1 MLALLQ
7 HRSEIVHAMMNL
19 LLRYW
24 DLIKHT
30 LVLLSTPSF
39 CEAFKIQA
47 YAMMTQFIQQSISG
61 WMNKV
66 QHKFQFNL
74 SKVLFI

>member
-1 MLALLQ
+1 MLDLETPVFNIHFLYLSCYMYACCN
-7 HRSEIVHAMMNL
+7 RSEIVHAMMNL

-39 CEAFKIQA
+39 CEAFKIHA
-47 YAMMTQFIQQSISG
+47 YTYAAMMT
-61 WMNKV
+61 
-66 QHKFQFNL
+66 
-74 SKVLFI
+74 